1 MVHSI
6 FDGKNDSEITID
18 DGYFEKLITINIY
31 DKVDNINATHYLN
44 KKDLH
49 DFIGIL
55 LHVQSKMRK

>member
-1 MVHSI
+1 MTHSI
-6 FDGKNDSEITID
+6 FDGENNSEITVD
-18 DGYFEKLITINIY
+18 DGYYEKFITINIY
-31 DKVDNINATHYLN
+31 NKLNSINTTHYLD